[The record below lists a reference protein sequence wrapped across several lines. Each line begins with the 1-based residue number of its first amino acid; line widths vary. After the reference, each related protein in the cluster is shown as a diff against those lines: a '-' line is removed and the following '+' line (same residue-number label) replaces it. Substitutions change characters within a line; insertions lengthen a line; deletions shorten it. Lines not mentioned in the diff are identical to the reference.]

1 MRIKPQTQREQ
12 GMAAVVVISVLLAV
26 LYYMQIH
33 TPRAEELVVTTERVE
48 RLEAANDKAKA
59 EMARGSID
67 ALRAKAA
74 QYAANL
80 SVMRQLVP
88 TGNEVPALLEQ
99 VSTAA
104 RRVNLDIGTVVPEP
118 VIAGETFDTYRYKV
132 SVVGDYHALGEFLG
146 NVGSLTRIVAP
157 MNMKLT
163 PALNPAAI
171 KNRQKPNRSVLLSEF
186 ELQTYV
192 ARSGMGAN
200 STSVA
205 QGGDV
210 SLAEAP

>member
-1 MRIKPQTQREQ
+1 MRFKPQTQREQ
-12 GMAAVVVISVLLAV
+12 GMAAVVVLSVLLAV
-26 LYYMQIH
+26 VYYMYIYS
-33 TPRAEELVVTTERVE
+33 PKSEELAVVSERVE
-48 RLEAANDKAKA
+48 RLDAANVKAKA
-59 EMARGSID
+59 EVGRGTVD

-80 SVMRQLVP
+80 QLMRQLVP

-104 RRVNLDIGTVVPEP
+104 RRVNLDIGTVVPQP

-132 SVVGDYHALGEFLG
+132 TVVGDYHSLGEFLG

-157 MNMKLT
+157 VNLKLT
-163 PALNPAAI
+163 PALNPDAI
-171 KNRQKPNRSVLLSEF
+171 KNRKKKDRSILISDF

-192 ARSGMGAN
+192 ARQGMGGG
-200 STSVA
+200 SRVA

-210 SLAEAP
+210 SVAVAK